1 LLKIVKISDFHHP
14 KSKTEI
20 GIRRHG
26 VKSSDIRESSFNL
39 SPHQEWHDFSFFCE
53 PTSKQVSQKLVARG
67 ESRSTVLPLSYAKV
81 GDRLRIVKI
90 QHSESIH
97 HLLKMGFIP
106 GAELQILSQMK
117 SGCAIVAL
125 QDKCLEL
132 GADTAAHILVKK
144 AEQNQ
149 GQN

>member
-1 LLKIVKISDFHHP
+1 M
-14 KSKTEI
+14 
-20 GIRRHG
+20 
-26 VKSSDIRESSFNL
+26 KSSDIRENSFNL
-39 SPHQEWHDFSFFCE
+39 SPHQEWQEFPFFCE
-53 PTSKQVSQKLVARG
+53 PTSKQANQKSI
-67 ESRSTVLPLSYAKV
+67 SRDELRSAVLPLSYAKV
-81 GDRLRIVKI
+81 GDRLRIVEM
-90 QHSESIH
+90 QHIENINH
-97 HLLKMGFIP
+97 FLEMGFIP

-117 SGCAIVAL
+117 SGSAIVAL